1 MPASSSPTL
10 SSRANL
16 VHELTHALQD
26 QLGQLEWPDGSE
38 AKVGLRALIE
48 GEAEHVEA
56 AWTES
61 LSDDEREHFEE
72 AEQADR
78 SDDALA
84 DLETVNRALVAF
96 FALPYTVG
104 EAMVEVLDDAGRLE
118 SAFEDPPNSSADI
131 LDPTRWLEPVEMLDL
146 EAPPL
151 DDGEVQQG
159 EDDTLGA
166 HALYLML
173 ADVHGPADALDV
185 VGGWGGDRM
194 RLFDA
199 ADGTHCLRVS
209 MAGLNPAATAR
220 AR

>member
-61 LSDDEREHFEE
+61 LSDDEREQVEE
-72 AEQADR
+72 AEQADT

-96 FALPYTVG
+96 FVLPYTVG

-118 SAFEDPPNSSADI
+118 SAFEDPPNSSAD
-131 LDPTRWLEPVEMLDL
+131 LLRSHPV
-146 EAPPL
+146 ARA
-151 DDGEVQQG
+151 G
-159 EDDTLGA
+159 EDARSRG
-166 HALYLML
+166 
-173 ADVHGPADALDV
+173 
-185 VGGWGGDRM
+185 
-194 RLFDA
+194 
-199 ADGTHCLRVS
+199 
-209 MAGLNPAATAR
+209 ATAR
-220 AR
+220 RWRGATGRG